1 MMDTIAV
8 IQRSNQFT
16 NASEPLFPLLLALR
30 VAYYIHTVCACREQ
44 GNKGEGR
51 AQQFGQWP
59 CVCERG
65 RNKRDTSKYKIDGT
79 EEEEKEKKWTYKG
92 GIIKGAE

>member
-1 MMDTIAV
+1 MLLFSVRISLRTL
-8 IQRSNQFT
+8 
-16 NASEPLFPLLLALR
+16 LFPLLLALR

-51 AQQFGQWP
+51 AQQFGLWP

-79 EEEEKEKKWTYKG
+79 EEEEREKKNG
-92 GIIKGAE
+92 RIRGE